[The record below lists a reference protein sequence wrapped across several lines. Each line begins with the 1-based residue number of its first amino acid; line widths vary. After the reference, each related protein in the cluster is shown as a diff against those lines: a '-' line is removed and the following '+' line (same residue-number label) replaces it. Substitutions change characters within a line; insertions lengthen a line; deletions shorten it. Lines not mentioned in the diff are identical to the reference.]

1 MLKNGKRVC
10 AAGRQYYVLF
20 AFQKQNFQICTKL
33 KLHGIGIV
41 HQNQGGV
48 LAATAEYPSA
58 LTRSACLQI
67 FATKTPYLTI
77 ANFCNINVVFTI
89 ASIGSPY
96 FIFVIFSP
104 QTVFLAKIFS
114 TQKRVSR
121 NKPILRQNS
130 VNRKKTQILQ

>member
-58 LTRSACLQI
+58 CLQI
-67 FATKTPYLTI
+67 FATK
-77 ANFCNINVVFTI
+77 NIIFYNCKFLQHKRRFYNCKHWQPC
-89 ASIGSPY
+89 ASVDS
-96 FIFVIFSP
+96 
-104 QTVFLAKIFS
+104 TALA
-114 TQKRVSR
+114 
-121 NKPILRQNS
+121 LGA
-130 VNRKKTQILQ
+130 LC